1 MKENA
6 YQSGLIKR
14 LKDRFPDAIILK
26 NDPNYKQGIPDL
38 TILYKDK
45 WATLE
50 VKKDEKAKHRP
61 NQDYYIE
68 KMNEMSFSSII
79 FPENEKEVIDALERS
94 FKRHTKR

>member
-1 MKENA
+1 MKENE

-14 LKDRFPDAIILK
+14 IKERFPESIILK

-61 NQDYYIE
+61 NQDYYIN